1 MRNDTRAT
9 RSGTRWLFGTA
20 AFLMLLYAL
29 NIALG
34 MLAVKLGHVVWRL
47 GDVGEFLLVLSGM
60 AVFVAG
66 LIADEEEQAAGP
78 GEDGDSITTEGG
90 VT

>member
-47 GDVGEFLLVLSGM
+47 GDVGEFLLVLSCM

-66 LIADEEEQAAGP
+66 LIADEEEQAAEP
-78 GEDGDSITTEGG
+78 GEGGDSNTTEGG